1 MSLPASGAMIGSAVM
16 GCSKVAPAVGGD
28 VSGGVVVT
36 GDPGAG
42 TFDGELPFWHPMKAV
57 TWTLKL
63 EHRED
68 PIVGEGYLPIHRHI
82 LLL

>member
-1 MSLPASGAMIGSAVM
+1 MIGSAVM
-16 GCSKVAPAVGGD
+16 GCSKVASADGGGG
-28 VSGGVVVT
+28 SGS
-36 GDPGAG
+36 DPP
-42 TFDGELPFWHPMKAV
+42 LWHPMKAV